1 MANKQKIVKKIT
13 KAVIF
18 CLCCVILVG
27 SVSIPTFAVIDDSG
41 YSTDGFSV
49 TASGRI
55 LSTSVFSDWILRH
68 ANSPTQT
75 PILNWYVADK
85 SQSPFYFTFEVP
97 EVSNGSQYYLKF
109 VVPEGYRFGG
119 INVTH
124 EFAGETITE
133 AVTITEIDGVP
144 TFDITINIGYDIEI
158 IIEKVDTPTLPDKTI
173 QGIISIA
180 EQPDDPVA
188 PSPDYVLGYDAGY
201 GIGYSDGYIEGSKAG
216 NTSFVEL
223 LFKPIQAMHSVVL
236 FDINGTQAGG
246 EISIG
251 GIFGTV
257 VSIMLLV
264 AFLRYFA
271 GG

>member
-1 MANKQKIVKKIT
+1 MENKQKIVKKIT

-18 CLCCVILVG
+18 CLCCVLVVG
-27 SVSIPTFAVIDDSG
+27 SVSIPTFAVIDDNG
-41 YSTDGFSV
+41 YSTDGFTV
-49 TASGRI
+49 TVDGLISSSR
-55 LSTSVFSDWILRH
+55 VFDDWQLRH
-68 ANSPTQT
+68 NNSPSLTGIMT
-75 PILNWYVADK
+75 WYVEDE
-85 SQSPFYFTFEVP
+85 SQPPLYYTFEVP
-97 EVSNGSQYYLKF
+97 AVNYGSTYFIEFIIPQ
-109 VVPEGYRFGG
+109 GYRMDG
-119 INVTH
+119 INVNHVFNGNITS
-124 EFAGETITE
+124 ET
-133 AVTITEIDGVP
+133 VVLDDVNGVP
-144 TFDITINIGYDIEI
+144 TFNITINKTYDVNITMTRDE
-158 IIEKVDTPTLPDKTI
+158 DTSLPSITMQGFITI
-173 QGIISIA
+173 ADTS
-180 EQPDDPVA
+180 DDPIA
-188 PSPDYVLGYDAGY
+188 PSPDYSLGYEAGY
-201 GIGYSDGYIEGSKAG
+201 GIGYSDGYIEGLKAG